1 MFIESAF
8 YLRSAAIHP
17 MNKSFLSL
25 ICTAQC
31 SSSFQICVW
40 FKSIQ
45 PIVSLFITMQNTFRL
60 SKWKRKATENEKIFY
75 CLLSIMVS
83 MPGMIWIESIGNK
96 SRDGKWQSRALVTIS
111 NRKLKKKNIIRVCCL
126 RELIK
131 FSRPPPP
138 KWALGTKNHKNNTNT
153 IYFNDE

>member
-17 MNKSFLSL
+17 MNESFPSL

-45 PIVSLFITMQNTFRL
+45 PIVSLFITMQNTFRP
-60 SKWKRKATENEKIFY
+60 SKWKRKATENENIFY
-75 CLLSIMVS
+75 CLLSIMDIDVGGYLNRIDRKQKPRREVTKPS
-83 MPGMIWIESIGNK
+83 VGNNHKQQIE
-96 SRDGKWQSRALVTIS
+96 
-111 NRKLKKKNIIRVCCL
+111 KNIIGVCCL

-131 FSRPPPP
+131 FSRPLPPN
-138 KWALGTKNHKNNTNT
+138 WALCTKNHEKQHKHH
-153 IYFNDE
+153 

>member
-60 SKWKRKATENEKIFY
+60 SKWKRKATENENIFY
-75 CLLSIMVS
+75 CLLSIMDTDVGDDLNRIDRKQKPRREVTKPS
-83 MPGMIWIESIGNK
+83 AGNNHKQKIE
-96 SRDGKWQSRALVTIS
+96 
-111 NRKLKKKNIIRVCCL
+111 KKIIRVCCL

-131 FSRPPPP
+131 FSRPLPP
-138 KWALGTKNHKNNTNT
+138 KWALGTKNHEKQHKHH
-153 IYFNDE
+153 